1 MQSSIRICVRRHKMT
16 GQEAIDY
23 IHSMVWNRR
32 ATGYEHARAMLERMG
47 NPEKKLKY
55 IHIGGTNGKGSTAA
69 MLASVLQKAGYKTGL
84 YTSPYIY
91 RFHERIQIN
100 GEQISDEDLAEV
112 TAYVKTI
119 ADSMPDCPSEF
130 ALVCCIAFEYFARQ
144 NCDIVVLEVGM
155 GGANDSTNVIDCP
168 EIAILT
174 NIGLDHTE
182 FLGTTLEEIAQTKAG
197 ILKKGGTAVL
207 YRSTPS
213 VEGVIASICKER
225 NIRLVLPKFDT
236 LCGKTQSLE
245 GQVFDYDNREN
256 VFTALLGSHQ
266 MKNAAVVLETI
277 DLLKEKGY
285 VISEEQLAE
294 GLRDV
299 KWPGRFDVI
308 SKEPLFVIDGG
319 HNPQCIDALAE
330 NIRNYLSDRKVVA
343 ITGVLADKDYEE
355 MYRPIFPYIT
365 EFVCITPPSPRRL
378 EAEKLAEHLWKAGA
392 EATACQNIEEAVAYA
407 LKKAGKEGAILCFGS
422 LYSIGELQTTF
433 EKIMKM

>member
-1 MQSSIRICVRRHKMT
+1 
-16 GQEAIDY
+16 
-23 IHSMVWNRR
+23 
-32 ATGYEHARAMLERMG
+32 
-47 NPEKKLKY
+47 
-55 IHIGGTNGKGSTAA
+55 
-69 MLASVLQKAGYKTGL
+69 
-84 YTSPYIY
+84 
-91 RFHERIQIN
+91 
-100 GEQISDEDLAEV
+100 
-112 TAYVKTI
+112 
-119 ADSMPDCPSEF
+119 
-130 ALVCCIAFEYFARQ
+130 
-144 NCDIVVLEVGM
+144 
-155 GGANDSTNVIDCP
+155 
-168 EIAILT
+168 
-174 NIGLDHTE
+174 
-182 FLGTTLEEIAQTKAG
+182 
-197 ILKKGGTAVL
+197 
-207 YRSTPS
+207 
-213 VEGVIASICKER
+213 
-225 NIRLVLPKFDT
+225 
-236 LCGKTQSLE
+236 
-245 GQVFDYDNREN
+245 VFDYDNREN

-285 VISEEQLAE
+285 AISEEQLAE

-330 NIRNYLSDRKVVA
+330 NIRDYLSDRKVVA